1 MQLLNTP
8 TPSPAII
15 WTVVRFLASEGK
27 PLPKNTITMYLEPGE
42 EAKNSG
48 PVHHALSTL
57 RDLGLAVATQDGTW
71 SLTGGLE
78 KITVDDYARF
88 QRLARSAVLGVEGEV
103 PDPPEDMRRALAW
116 ILTRDPFKESFN
128 WATVDQLH
136 NRSAPDGEL
145 VLTNDT
151 RWPSFATW
159 GTALGLIAPA
169 PYTASRHVPDCT
181 RAVHQV
187 LTDGLERGR
196 STDSMSVL
204 QLLRRHLPVVAGGA
218 LAASLGYTLDAPKAV
233 GAALS
238 FALMRG
244 EHEGWLLLGQD
255 SDASV
260 VINLQDPERSSARIC
275 SSITLLEDDDA

>member
-15 WTVVRFLASEGK
+15 WAVVRFLASTGK
-27 PLPKNTITMYLEPGE
+27 PLAKNTITVYLEPGE
-42 EAKNSG
+42 VARNSG
-48 PVHHALSTL
+48 PVHHALNTL
-57 RDLGLAVATQDGTW
+57 GDLGLAVASEDGAW

-78 KITVDDYARF
+78 KINVDDYAGF
-88 QRLARSAVLGVEGEV
+88 QRATRAAILGVHGEV
-103 PDPPEDMRRALAW
+103 PDPPEDMRRALSW
-116 ILTRDPFKESFN
+116 ILTRDPFTESFN

-151 RWPSFATW
+151 RWPSFAAW
-159 GTALGLIAPA
+159 GTALGLLAPTPHA
-169 PYTASRHVPDCT
+169 PNRHVPDCT

-187 LTDGLERGR
+187 LSDGLERGR

-204 QLLRRHLPVVAGGA
+204 QLLRQNLPVVAGGG
-218 LAASLGYTLDAPKAV
+218 LATSLGYTLDMPKAV
-233 GAALS
+233 GTALS

-260 VINLQDPERSSARIC
+260 VINLHDPERSSARIC
-275 SSITLLEDDDA
+275 SSITLLEGDDA